1 MRLRP
6 RRTFRSCAI
15 RLVLVIA
22 GLLGLGFIAWLIVDA
37 GAAAV
42 GEAMLLLGWA
52 LVPIT
57 LFHLMPLAISTW
69 SWRLMLPAAGT
80 PGFGILVGIRWI
92 RESVNNLLPVGGVG
106 GDLLGARLAHQRGVP
121 GAAALGSVVA
131 DITVG
136 LLTQL
141 AFVVVGL
148 ALLLAYSTA
157 PAVLAIVGSVL
168 AGLGIFF
175 AIIILFFLL
184 QNRGLIAFGAKIAG
198 GLTSQAR
205 ADRLVSNAGDVDR
218 AIRAIYR
225 DPRIWRACA
234 WRIAGWFLGAGEVW
248 LVMYFLGKP
257 IGVAEA
263 IVLESFAV
271 AVRSAA
277 FFIPGAVGVQEGAF
291 VLFGSLFGI
300 SAADSL
306 AISLAKRVRELGLG
320 LPGLAAWQAV
330 EGRRLFR
337 Q

>member
-1 MRLRP
+1 ME
-6 RRTFRSCAI
+6 
-15 RLVLVIA
+15 
-22 GLLGLGFIAWLIVDA
+22 A

-57 LFHLMPLAISTW
+57 LFHLVPLAISTQ
-69 SWRLMLPAAGT
+69 SWRNMLPVAGT
-80 PGFGILVGIRWI
+80 PGFVTLIQIRWI
-92 RESVNNLLPVGGVG
+92 RESINNLLPVGGVG
-106 GDLLGARLAHQRGVP
+106 GDLFGARLAHQRGVP

-141 AFVVVGL
+141 VFVAVGL
-148 ALLLAYSTA
+148 ALLLVYSRE

-175 AIIILFFLL
+175 GIIILFFLL
-184 QNRGLIAFGAKIAG
+184 QNRGLMSFGAKVAG
-198 GLTSQAR
+198 GLMSQAR
-205 ADRLVSNAGDVDR
+205 SEKLVSNAGDVDR
-218 AIRAIYR
+218 AISAIYR
-225 DPRIWRACA
+225 DRRIWRASL
-234 WRIAGWFLGAGEVW
+234 WRIAGWFIGAGEVW

-257 IGVAEA
+257 IGIAEA
-263 IVLESFAV
+263 LVLESFAV

-300 SAADSL
+300 SPADSL

-320 LPGLAAWQAV
+320 LPGLAAWQVV

-337 Q
+337 H